1 MGRRDL
7 IIRIEELHKFIDD
20 SVDELEKAAL
30 EAQAAIYKALL
41 QEIERFQI
49 SDGRFVVNQS
59 LPHRLAAIES
69 KMESILGKLYIPKV
83 SEYLGVYKTIEETN
97 ISLQK
102 SYNDLSVDIKLL
114 TPARKTV
121 YETAKHYLSEGLRD
135 IYIQP
140 AKYLLMQQV
149 TNGISIK
156 DSRKVLSDWDKG
168 KAIGVTHPMPNLG
181 RYAVQISRDSAYKY
195 NGAIND
201 IIATQYDLKK
211 FIYVGDVIEHSR
223 PLCKHL
229 VGLRRDIELSEMP
242 SLLKKYPQGL
252 YPNTTKDNF
261 VAVCGGYSCRHT
273 AMPVA

>member
-7 IIRIEELHKFIDD
+7 IIRIEELHKFIDG

-30 EAQAAIYKALL
+30 EAQADIYKALL

-69 KMESILGKLYIPKV
+69 KMESILGELYIPKV

-181 RYAVQISRDSAYKY
+181 KYAVQISRDSAYKY

-211 FIYVGDVIEHSR
+211 FIYVGDIIGHSR

-261 VAVCGGYSCRHT
+261 LAVCGGYSCRHT